1 MVLAILLRTDDSCDG
16 TSMIFTFYSY
26 KGGVGR
32 SMALAN
38 VAEFFYQN
46 GLNVL
51 IVDWDLEA
59 PGLERFFPVNHQEVL
74 GRDGVI
80 DMLLDYK
87 ERMTKKLEL
96 DEKGE
101 FPFLKP
107 TSDLTIDLHPHPE
120 KKTEDRSLRLLTA
133 GNRSTAEFVNYAHAV
148 ITFDWQDFYE
158 NWKGEHYFEWLRQ
171 QLIAAADIVLIDSR
185 TGVTEMGGVCT
196 YQLADVVVMFCGT
209 NEQNLNGTREMA
221 ERFEGEGVVEA
232 RNNRPL
238 HRIIVPARFDLNAP
252 REFANAYER
261 EMESFNHFLPV
272 RVKEEIGTL
281 WELAVP
287 YILDYSFKER
297 VAMGEPG
304 ETLARPLI
312 KPYTLLAKCM
322 TMLYQSQKQEET
334 QKQEA
339 LTKIEN
345 LKERQFPELIV
356 RENDKVARQRVKIR
370 AALRQG
376 SFKEA
381 EKLLDDVRLSVHN
394 DPDLNSI
401 EKEITKA
408 RQEKLEGLSI
418 LIQQSLN
425 EVKSTNDLNA
435 IQQRI
440 DEYESLAPSRLESIQ
455 VWRRQLSEVQKT
467 LEIETQLREIQ
478 RRCRA
483 LWADGGVRNAKAAL
497 ELAVDLETRYGRS
510 HSSISQWKAEA
521 EERYRHARQL
531 AGSILTA
538 AVTGRF
544 ESLLTEYQELRD
556 QGVRYV
562 PALLFQR
569 NETGELI
576 VDKSSDDFG
585 YLQLAQDSLIDEDW
599 EIQNAIIH
607 LQEVARDYARQKAEE
622 KLHDAETCLRES
634 PRRANEILE
643 EALNLFGLSPEDRER
658 LELYQENHVIP
669 AVQRREE
676 AERLRDG
683 AEILSA
689 FQGWVQL
696 EKALEKDPRTPNISE
711 ARERLRPRFEQ
722 WVQQELMRLHRDQAA
737 IPRAYLG
744 QKEYQQQYRQLID
757 QANEL
762 AGWSSQD
769 SLLQRLT
776 AEIETFVNQ
785 SREILETYE
794 YVSGQTR
801 AIQGYLEQRK
811 FRLAHETFDRLQE
824 RVGDAQLREY
834 YPDLPGI
841 QLQLEMRSS
850 IDTLVKNLETNLGA
864 DDSHLEQSI
873 YRLQD
878 ALKDSPDH
886 PEIPP
891 LLRRLRSRLAFRH
904 GQKAYEEEKYKEA
917 RHELE
922 KVDSDDKGE
931 AQLLL
936 RQLEAAE
943 KEHDDLARDIDRMAK
958 AREAKRWRTAYELA
972 QHWIGRPVFARSLE
986 RKLAQL
992 HKDVVEEWHADAVR
1006 NLETL
1011 SRQRPL
1017 DEARIKEYLRV
1028 FDTLNDHEKL
1038 AEWQRKALAPCHQQA
1053 AQTAQQKG
1061 DVEESVRQWRE
1072 ALRLDSK
1079 NDAYEEGLAQA
1090 RKALLARQ
1098 IAAAPSDW
1106 EAAAKLYRELQLEY
1120 PEDVEIRLRLA
1131 EIYLYQQAF
1140 GKALSELAWLD
1151 ALAEQPDVR
1160 LPAPVIAEKARLREQ
1175 LEQAQTI
1182 LQRRKEIEGYLQISQ
1197 GVNDY
1202 GEAQRQYQKL
1212 LQDYPG
1218 ANAESR
1224 EWWEDSIARLAAQL
1238 EEDWQQAVSDAEI
1251 TQVTGQ
1257 IIAILRKILTLQ
1269 PGNVKAKQQL
1279 LRVANQAGDLS
1290 NEVER
1295 FIGVPFGKATSGATP
1310 LPALENRIEHARDL
1324 QKQVAACLEALNSKL
1339 ADEVVDSKQKHEQLQ
1354 ERQTVLL
1361 RHIETLG
1368 TLRDWLQ
1375 QGYVRLEKGQRSG
1388 QWTEVETITNRLQQ
1402 EFGDHPV
1409 VYAFMRELDQTKRTR
1424 QEIDRK
1430 SEALKRAVQA
1440 EQWRESQRL
1449 LGELREVDGDGR
1461 YLVMDSLTFKTDF
1474 AERPLSFLE
1483 LEKRLSDHLN
1493 RISALY
1499 QWLAPLL
1506 QAAPWRGP
1514 ALAIANL
1521 LPDDLRSLTQLLAEW
1536 LNKTEDKTPMVG
1548 RFILST
1554 VREQRD
1560 KGNFGAA
1567 LSLCND
1573 ALGNDAQS
1581 KMTTVGFSGRYTLRH
1596 LYSRLQQAPEVQ
1608 ATGVDD
1614 TVIALA
1620 LQQGELCQ
1628 ARIATWLSQAEE
1640 EQADLTRQETLFK
1653 QMLAELRGCVGR
1665 QSGAWFWQKEQIRE
1679 QGSALY
1685 RQLRE
1690 ISPQAVEPQMMYRQ
1704 LMGNQG

>member
-1 MVLAILLRTDDSCDG
+1 
-16 TSMIFTFYSY
+16 MIFTFYSY

-38 VAEFFYQN
+38 VAEFFYQY

-107 TSDLTIDLHPHPE
+107 TSDLTIDLHPE
-120 KKTEDRSLRLLTA
+120 DKTEDRSLRLLTA

-345 LKERQFPELIV
+345 LKERQFPELVV
-356 RENDKVARQRVKIR
+356 RENDEVARQWVKIR

-381 EKLLDDVRLSVHN
+381 EKLLDDVRLSVPN
-394 DPDLNSI
+394 EPRLNSI

-425 EVKSTNDLNA
+425 EAKSTNDLDN
-435 IQQRI
+435 IRQWI
-440 DEYESLAPSRLESIQ
+440 DEYESLAPTRSEHIQ
-455 VWRRQLSEVQKT
+455 GWRRQTYDLQRT
-467 LEIETQLREIQ
+467 LEMEDRVQEARNKCYKLWIE
-478 RRCRA
+478 
-483 LWADGGVRNAKAAL
+483 GGIPNAQKGL
-497 ELAVDLETRYGRS
+497 ELAREL
-510 HSSISQWKAEA
+510 
-521 EERYRHARQL
+521 EERFGSHPLIKQL
-531 AGSILTA
+531 IIDAKREYEEAHQFAGMTQSAIITGQFE
-538 AVTGRF
+538 AVISDYER
-544 ESLLTEYQELRD
+544 LLA
-556 QGVRYV
+556 QGTMYV
-562 PALLFQR
+562 PAI
-569 NETGELI
+569 ELE
-576 VDKSSDDFG
+576 
-585 YLQLAQDSLIDEDW
+585 LDEDGQIIFSQ
-599 EIQNAIIH
+599 EGGSDLLQIDLLGEGIQNINRAIAD
-607 LQEVARDYARQKAEE
+607 LQIMARDYARQ
-622 KLHDAETCLRES
+622 
-634 PRRANEILE
+634 RANKRLLTADEILAQSPD
-643 EALNLFGLSPEDRER
+643 EAKTMLMEAQRFYGLPPDAAQKISDYLQSIVE
-658 LELYQENHVIP
+658 P
-669 AVQRREE
+669 AVQRRRE
-676 AERLRDG
+676 AEKLLYEVFSLTDVVDG
-683 AEILSA
+683 WTLIQRAVEIDSHVPRIAE
-689 FQGWVQL
+689 V
-696 EKALEKDPRTPNISE
+696 
-711 ARERLRPRFEQ
+711 REQLRPRFEQ
-722 WVQQELMRLHRDQAA
+722 WVQQELMRLRRDQAA
-737 IPRAYLG
+737 VPLAYLG
-744 QKEYQQQYRQLID
+744 RKEYQQQYRQLID
-757 QANEL
+757 RANEL

-769 SLLQRLT
+769 PLLQRLT

-801 AIQGYLEQRK
+801 AIQGYLEQRN
-811 FRLAHETFDRLQE
+811 FRLAHETFARLQE
-824 RVGDAQLREY
+824 RVGDTQLREY

-841 QLQLEMRSS
+841 QLQLEIRGR

-864 DDSHLEQSI
+864 DDSRLEQSI
-873 YRLQD
+873 YRLED
-878 ALKDSPDH
+878 ALKESPDH

-891 LLRRLRSRLAFRH
+891 LLRRFRSRFAFRQ
-904 GQKAYEEEKYKEA
+904 GQKAYEEEKYTEA
-917 RHELE
+917 RRELE
-922 KVDSDDKGE
+922 KVDGDDKIE
-931 AQLLL
+931 AQTLL
-936 RQLEAAE
+936 RQLAAAE
-943 KEHDDLARDIDRMAK
+943 KERDELARDIDRMIK
-958 AREAKRWRTAYELA
+958 AREARQWRLAYELA
-972 QHWIGRPVFARSLE
+972 NRWIGQPVYARSLE
-986 RKLAQL
+986 NQLTQL
-992 HKDVVEEWHADAVR
+992 HQDVVEEWHTDAVR

-1053 AQTAQQKG
+1053 AQTAQKNG
-1061 DVEESVRQWRE
+1061 DLEECVRQWHE
-1072 ALRLDSK
+1072 ALRLDGD

-1090 RKALLARQ
+1090 RKALLAQQ
-1098 IAAAPSDW
+1098 IAAAPADW
-1106 EAAAKLYRELQLEY
+1106 EAAVRLYRELQQEY

-1131 EIYLYQQAF
+1131 EIYLHQQKLGA
-1140 GKALSELAWLD
+1140 ALSQLRWIDALD
-1151 ALAEQPDVR
+1151 AQRDVKM
-1160 LPAPVIAEKARLREQ
+1160 PAPVIAEKARLREQ
-1175 LEQAQTI
+1175 LEQAQAI
-1182 LQRRKEIEGYLQISQ
+1182 LQRREEIKAYLQISRD
-1197 GVNDY
+1197 VNDY
-1202 GEAQRQYQKL
+1202 ENAQRLYQKL

-1218 ANAESR
+1218 ANADNH
-1224 EWWEDSIARLAAQL
+1224 EWWEKSLARLAGEL
-1238 EEDWQQAVSDAEI
+1238 EKDWQQAVSDWEGLQA
-1251 TQVTGQ
+1251 TGQ
-1257 IIAILRKILTLQ
+1257 VVVILRKILTLQ
-1269 PGNVKAKQQL
+1269 PGNTKAKQHL
-1279 LRVANQAGDLS
+1279 LKVANQAGDLG
-1290 NEVER
+1290 NEVDR
-1295 FIGVPFGKATSGATP
+1295 FIGAPLGKATTSAAP
-1310 LPALENRIEHARDL
+1310 LTALENWIEQAQSL
-1324 QKQVAACLEALNSKL
+1324 QEQVAACLDALSSKQ
-1339 ADEVVDSKQKHEQLQ
+1339 AGEIVDGKQKHEQLQ
-1354 ERQTVLL
+1354 ERQIDLL
-1361 RHIETLG
+1361 RHIQTLG
-1368 TLRDWLQ
+1368 TLRDLLQ

-1388 QWTEVETITNRLQQ
+1388 QWAEVETITNRLQQ

-1409 VYAFMRELDQTKRTR
+1409 VYAFMRELGQTKRTR

-1430 SEALKRAVQA
+1430 SEALKRAVQ
-1440 EQWRESQRL
+1440 ENRWRESQRL
-1449 LGELREVDGDGR
+1449 LAELRELDGDGR

-1474 AERPLSFLE
+1474 AERPLSFSE
-1483 LEKRLSDHLN
+1483 LEKRLADHLN
-1493 RISALY
+1493 RISTLY
-1499 QWLAPLL
+1499 QWLSPLL
-1506 QAAPWRGP
+1506 QTAPWRSP
-1514 ALAIANL
+1514 ALPIANL
-1521 LPDDLRSLTQLLAEW
+1521 LPNDLRSLTHLLAEW
-1536 LNKTEDKTPMVG
+1536 LSAPEDKPSTVG
-1548 RFILST
+1548 RFILFT
-1554 VREQRD
+1554 IREQRD
-1560 KGNFGAA
+1560 KGDFSAA
-1567 LSLCND
+1567 QALCRD

-1581 KMTTVGFSGRYTLRH
+1581 KMTMVGFSGRYTLRH
-1596 LYSRLQQAPEVQ
+1596 LYDQLQQAPEVM
-1608 ATGVDD
+1608 ATGVDGELM
-1614 TVIALA
+1614 ALA
-1620 LQQGELCQ
+1620 IQQGQLCL
-1628 ARIATWLSQAEE
+1628 ARITTWSAQAEQE
-1640 EQADLTRQETLFK
+1640 LTDLARQESLFK
-1653 QMLAELRGCVGR
+1653 QMLADLRGCVGR
-1665 QSGAWFWQKEQIRE
+1665 QSGAWLWQKGQIRE

-1685 RQLRE
+1685 RQLCE
-1690 ISPQAVEPQMMYRQ
+1690 ISPQAIEPQTLYGL